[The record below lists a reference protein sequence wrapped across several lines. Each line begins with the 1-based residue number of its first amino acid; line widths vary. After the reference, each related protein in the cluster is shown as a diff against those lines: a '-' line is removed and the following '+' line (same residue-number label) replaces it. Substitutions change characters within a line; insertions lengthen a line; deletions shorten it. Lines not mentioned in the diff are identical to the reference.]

1 MKKTLIIILIYAFVI
16 VPILG
21 GIAANIDNV
30 RLGSPGNLIRFAVLV
45 MLVHLGMTI
54 QNKAAKRRYLHY
66 LSAIV
71 GTTLIFFAISVVFDI
86 GLENLWLNVATGV
99 FVGALIIVMLFDLSK
114 ILKDANEKASRA
126 LYAAACI
133 GVVVV
138 VMAVVFA
145 LAEVFSFWFVQ

>member
-1 MKKTLIIILIYAFVI
+1 M
-16 VPILG
+16 
-21 GIAANIDNV
+21 
-30 RLGSPGNLIRFAVLV
+30 
-45 MLVHLGMTI
+45 
-54 QNKAAKRRYLHY
+54 
-66 LSAIV
+66 
-71 GTTLIFFAISVVFDI
+71 VFDI